1 MPGSDDKFDDFY
13 VGYRKKM
20 PTGLARFIVPTVVS
34 LLLGVALLA
43 VIVPA
48 LHNAYDD
55 ARSDFRDMREFE
67 GIFVARPAPHLV
79 VVRPGV
85 TDTAAFSRYVMVG
98 RGKSGPKIDVEALH
112 GKHVK
117 VMGSLIYN
125 KDGETLLSVRSAEA
139 VMPTEP
145 APSDPTAMRAVGN
158 FTLQGEIID
167 SKCYFG
173 TMRPGHTA
181 VHRGCAIR
189 CIAGGVPPVFLTRDQ
204 QGNTMTFLLADADGG
219 SVNQQVLPFVA
230 DPLEITGEVLRMDDV
245 FVLKAD
251 PATYRRL

>member
-1 MPGSDDKFDDFY
+1 MAALNNESDDFY
-13 VGYRKKM
+13 IGYRKHM
-20 PTGLARFIVPTVVS
+20 PNGLARFTARSVAL

-43 VIVPA
+43 VAVPA
-48 LHNAYDD
+48 LHEAYDD
-55 ARSDFRDMREFE
+55 ARSDFRDIREFE
-67 GIFVARPAPHLV
+67 GIFVAIPAPHLV

-98 RGKSGPKIDVEALH
+98 RGKSGPKIDVDALH
-112 GKHVK
+112 GQPVK
-117 VMGSLIYN
+117 VLGSLIYR
-125 KDGETLLSVRSAEA
+125 DGETLLSVRSAEVLA
-139 VMPTEP
+139 SEKVSPTEP
-145 APSDPTAMRAVGN
+145 TAMQSVGN

-181 VHRGCAIR
+181 VHRACAIR
-189 CIAGGVPPVFLTRDQ
+189 CIDGGVPPVFLIRDEH
-204 QGNTMTFLLADADGG
+204 GNTMTFLLAAVDGS

-230 DPLEITGEVLRMDDV
+230 DPVEITGEVLRMDDV

-251 PATYRRL
+251 PDTYKRL